1 MSPFQLDVQNNQFY
15 SGCKMNVNSLP
26 QKSDVSLSDW
36 LPSVAVDLVIFTL
49 RSTDL
54 QVYLVRRSNAPFAA
68 CWSLPGGFVK
78 TDEALD
84 DAALRL
90 LQEHMRV
97 DDVYLQ
103 QLYTFG
109 EPDRDPRHRVISVT
123 YFALVSAQK
132 LSTLESDNDSATS
145 AWHSMYELPT
155 LAFDHADILDYALT
169 RLRYKIEYSAVAFE
183 LMPEEFTLRELQEA
197 YMIILNDHKLDK
209 ANFRKKIRDAKIVEP
224 VNRSIQTGGRPAE
237 LFRFRK
243 DAQLETKARR
253 FFP

>member
-1 MSPFQLDVQNNQFY
+1 M
-15 SGCKMNVNSLP
+15 GVNG
-26 QKSDVSLSDW
+26 VSHNPHTVSHLT
-36 LPSVAVDLVIFTL
+36 SVAVDLVIFTL
-49 RSTDL
+49 RSADL
-54 QVYLVRRSNAPFAA
+54 QVYLVRRSDEPCAA
-68 CWSLPGGFVK
+68 CWSVPGGFVK
-78 TDEALD
+78 INESLD

-90 LQEHMRV
+90 LQEHLSV

-109 EPDRDPRHRVISVT
+109 EPDRDPRQRVISVT

-132 LSTLESDNDSATS
+132 LPLVDAENGSDHPAAT
-145 AWHSMYELPT
+145 WHSMYKLPA
-155 LAFDHADILDYALT
+155 LAFDHAEILDYALT

-183 LMPEEFTLRELQEA
+183 LMPEAFTLRELQEA

>member
-1 MSPFQLDVQNNQFY
+1 
-15 SGCKMNVNSLP
+15 MNTNILP
-26 QKSDVSLSDW
+26 QKTDDSTSDW
-36 LPSVAVDLVIFTL
+36 LPSVAVDLVVFTL

-54 QVYLVRRSNAPFAA
+54 QVYLVRRSNEPFAT

-78 TDEALD
+78 TDESLD

-90 LQEHMRV
+90 LQEQMQV
-97 DDVYLQ
+97 EDVYLQ

-109 EPDRDPRHRVISVT
+109 EPDRDPRNRVISVT
-123 YFALVSAQK
+123 YFALVSAHK
-132 LSTLESDNDSATS
+132 LSTQPRNETESAAS
-145 AWHSMYELPT
+145 AWHSMYKLPS

>member
-1 MSPFQLDVQNNQFY
+1 MSRNGV
-15 SGCKMNVNSLP
+15 P
-26 QKSDVSLSDW
+26 QADW
-36 LPSVAVDLVIFTL
+36 LPGVAVDLVIFTL
-49 RSTDL
+49 RSADL
-54 QVYLVRRSNAPFAA
+54 QVYLVRRPDEPFVS
-68 CWSLPGGFVK
+68 CWSLPGGFVNLR
-78 TDEALD
+78 ESLD

-90 LQEHMRV
+90 LREQMPVE
-97 DDVYLQ
+97 DVYLQ

-109 EPDRDPRHRVISVT
+109 DPHRDPRQRVISVT

-132 LSTLESDNDSATS
+132 LSILESETNTS
-145 AWHSMYELPT
+145 SLNAAWHSMYQLPS
-155 LAFDHADILDYALT
+155 LAFDHEDILDYALT

-224 VNRSIQTGGRPAE
+224 ANRSIQTGGRPAE